1 MFLNILILVLVIIT
15 LVSANKSSSMIVN
28 LSCFLLYKT
37 HTVSAFD
44 CMTCESDR
52 FAGWVKSPCLD
63 CFQENESGSDG
74 VSFPAN
80 TLSCSES
87 DSRLMSQDVRCSER
101 NQRTICGESCVHASQ
116 TLRLSPDE
124 NLLCTESEE
133 TFKANNHSDM
143 IYSPS
148 RQSLGS
154 ASLWSHGKKQPYKS
168 EEKCRFGMKWGWG
181 NHIFGWTFP
190 LICLCK

>member
-15 LVSANKSSSMIVN
+15 LVAANKSSSMIVN

-37 HTVSAFD
+37 HTVSVFD

-52 FAGWVKSPCLD
+52 IFHTGYAGWVKSPCLD
-63 CFQENESGSDG
+63 CFQENESSSDR

-87 DSRLMSQDVRCSER
+87 DSCLMSQDVRCSER

-133 TFKANNHSDM
+133 TFKANKT
-143 IYSPS
+143 I
-148 RQSLGS
+148 L
-154 ASLWSHGKKQPYKS
+154 
-168 EEKCRFGMKWGWG
+168 
-181 NHIFGWTFP
+181 T
-190 LICLCK
+190 